1 MNNEPRKTARQANGG
16 DNEVDNVV
24 HILSPL
30 QFPRNASRPFKVLEA
45 KRPGANAT
53 MNANSLKRRIFALA
67 RF

>member
-1 MNNEPRKTARQANGG
+1 MGG